1 MWYFLKLYLVIQ
13 ICWPGVIN
21 SKAAWTVAAPGKTF
35 DISITGMILII
46 NLITFCKNQSIA
58 PVPIS
63 CPKLIM
69 IWSVTNGWRMKPP
82 GHNIMVTWHYG
93 QLYGELLKQV
103 AYFTWQS
110 HEMFYHLRTSDYFTP
125 PKPFLFWWVANCVT
139 WGLARL
145 ETVDHR
151 WKGGWQAWTWKT
163 WTWRKTSVDQK
174 ANLDLGPGP

>member
-69 IWSVTNGWRMKPP
+69 IWSVAVKDESTCHN

-110 HEMFYHLRTSDYFTP
+110 HEMFYHLRTNDYFTP
-125 PKPFLFWWVANCVT
+125 RKLFFFDEWLIVSPEGLLDWRLWTIAGREGGKP
-139 WGLARL
+139 
-145 ETVDHR
+145 
-151 WKGGWQAWTWKT
+151 
-163 WTWRKTSVDQK
+163 
-174 ANLDLGPGP
+174 GPGPGRPGPGGRQV